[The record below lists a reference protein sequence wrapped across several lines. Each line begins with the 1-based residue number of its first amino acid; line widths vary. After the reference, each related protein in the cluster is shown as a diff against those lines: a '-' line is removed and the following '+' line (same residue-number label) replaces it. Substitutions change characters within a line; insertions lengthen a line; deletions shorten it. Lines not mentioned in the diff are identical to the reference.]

1 MFERNIAER
10 KKLQKGKLD
19 EIEQKEQNI
28 NNELFKQYF
37 NYQSPS
43 NMYKIL
49 SETGNTELNQI
60 KVDFIKKTLS
70 N

>member
-10 KKLQKGKLD
+10 IKLKKGKLD

-60 KVDFIKKTLS
+60 KVDFIKKNTK
-70 N
+70 

>member
-1 MFERNIAER
+1 MFERNIVER

-60 KVDFIKKTLS
+60 KVDFIKKNTK
-70 N
+70 